1 MLEGRFEGKAK
12 VDIYIW
18 RIMQHKLFLFLFL
31 KLINLIIMHDTSC
44 QVVQTI

>member
-18 RIMQHKLFLFLFL
+18 RIMQHKLFL